1 MAELWYFDSS
11 SGVLVEVECTLT
23 GTTLLASGLNSNG
36 GVDSNSERKTM
47 FAGCPEPISYLILE
61 SASAA
66 AGYAVAL
73 LLLMLS
79 LYLRMQQK
87 IATNDKRNP
96 TGITTTRT
104 ILTVP
109 RWPVNQP

>member
-1 MAELWYFDSS
+1 
-11 SGVLVEVECTLT
+11 VLVEVECTLT
-23 GTTLLASGLNSNG
+23 GTTFLASGLNSNG
-36 GVDSNSERKTM
+36 KADSNSERKTM
-47 FAGCPEPISYLILE
+47 FAGCPEAISYLILE

-66 AGYAVAL
+66 AEYAVAL

-87 IATNDKRNP
+87 IATNANRNT
-96 TGITTTRT
+96 TGMTTMRT

-109 RWPVNQP
+109 RGPVNQP